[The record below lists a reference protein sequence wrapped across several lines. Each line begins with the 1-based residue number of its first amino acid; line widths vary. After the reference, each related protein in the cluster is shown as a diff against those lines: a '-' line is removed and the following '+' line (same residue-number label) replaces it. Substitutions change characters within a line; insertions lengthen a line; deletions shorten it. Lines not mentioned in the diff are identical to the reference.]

1 MPGTRGRE
9 AEVDQHHRQIRA
21 VIGTWVLMGLMG
33 LVGLWLTA
41 CVASQATGPVGPR
54 PAYDRLLSVGDIQVA
69 ETHLRDF
76 GYNPGPVDGVFT
88 AETQAALRAYQRR
101 YGLPVTGRLDWAT
114 RLELVPG
121 LDQPGIIR

>member
-1 MPGTRGRE
+1 MAGRE
-9 AEVDQHHRQIRA
+9 AKVDQHHRQIRA
-21 VIGTWVLMGLMG
+21 VIGTWVPMVLMG
-33 LVGLWLTA
+33 LVGLWIMA
-41 CVASQATGPVGPR
+41 CMAPQARGPVGPR
-54 PAYDRLLSVGDIQVA
+54 PAYDRLLSAGDIQVA

-88 AETQAALRAYQRR
+88 AEPQAAVRAYQRR

-121 LDQPGIIR
+121 LDDPGLFR